1 MEVHHHAHI
10 PKNWKEYILEF
21 IMLFAAVTLGFFAE
35 NVRENLIESH
45 REMQYMESL
54 VSDLEIDYQTLKKS
68 IPYKEKRVESIDS
81 LFRFFKD
88 NPNTVKVPVSIIKH
102 FKRASWELLSFRNT
116 TTISQLK
123 NSGGLRL
130 IQKKIVADSIDAYDS
145 RWSRIEVLNN
155 RYYVNQRDINI
166 LEEKILNA
174 FDFLDSYIKNNGI
187 DNQDNIPKNGF
198 VQINHAF
205 IGEYLNL
212 LARQQT
218 VTRQDIRSNKMAL
231 ETTGNL
237 INLIKREY
245 QIH

>member
-1 MEVHHHAHI
+1 MEVHHHAHS

-21 IMLFAAVTLGFFAE
+21 IMLFTAVTLGFLAE

-102 FKRASWELLSFRNT
+102 FKRASWELLAFRNT

-130 IQKKIVADSIDAYDS
+130 IQNKIVADSIDVYDS
-145 RWSRIEVLNN
+145 RWSRIDVLNN
-155 RYYVNQRDINI
+155 R
-166 LEEKILNA
+166 
-174 FDFLDSYIKNNGI
+174 
-187 DNQDNIPKNGF
+187 
-198 VQINHAF
+198 
-205 IGEYLNL
+205 
-212 LARQQT
+212 
-218 VTRQDIRSNKMAL
+218 
-231 ETTGNL
+231 
-237 INLIKREY
+237 
-245 QIH
+245 